1 MLHFRTI
8 LLWLAFVLL
17 VSQYFITFEHYLF
30 AIIFRLVPS
39 GILLLWFFLSVF
51 IKDRIKINP
60 GNISKFNLLL
70 IRVLRPLASMTIVLG
85 AIFKI
90 SHWPYG
96 NLLLITGI
104 GFMALY
110 STLLSRIYIRKD
122 DYNPDI
128 VDDLED

>member
-17 VSQYFITFEHYLF
+17 ISQYFITFEHYTF

-60 GNISKFNLLL
+60 KNISRFNLLL
-70 IRVLRPLASMTIVLG
+70 IQVLRPLASITIVLG

-90 SHWPYG
+90 LHWPYG
-96 NLLLITGI
+96 NLLLIIGI

-110 STLLSRIYIRKD
+110 SSILSRIYIRKD
-122 DYNPDI
+122 DYNPEI